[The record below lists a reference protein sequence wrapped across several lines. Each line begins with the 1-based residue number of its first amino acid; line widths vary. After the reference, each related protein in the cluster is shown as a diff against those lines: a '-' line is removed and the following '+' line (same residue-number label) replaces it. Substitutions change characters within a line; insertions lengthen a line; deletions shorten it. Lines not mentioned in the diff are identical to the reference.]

1 MRMFLPNPRQT
12 NLALAFA
19 FSALFCAFAIRHFVI
34 GTREVELACAAGL
47 PEAICFLRR
56 AAIDFRDTQLFGGLA
71 LITAA
76 YHLWR
81 PDFRFFLTALIA
93 AMFGLMLYNT
103 ALSAV
108 AIGLL
113 ILSFARPVPLP
124 KSMLERA
131 AAPRTTGPASS
142 GRPR

>member
-12 NLALAFA
+12 NLALVFA
-19 FSALFCAFAIRHFVI
+19 FGALFAAFYIRHFVI

-47 PEAICFLRR
+47 PEAVCFLRR
-56 AAIDFRDTQLFGGLA
+56 AAIDFRDVQLFGGLA
-71 LITAA
+71 VIAAA

-81 PDFRFFLTALIA
+81 PDIRLFLVSLTA

-103 ALSAV
+103 TLSAIG
-108 AIGLL
+108 IGLL

-124 KSMLERA
+124 ASMPERG

-142 GRPR
+142 RPPR